1 MDFSI
6 EGGENMSRKSHG
18 ILGGASDKRELNKSK
33 IALAPVVA
41 ILLFSLTF
49 AQKKDSCTDCHSML
63 EGPLGEPVGLM
74 KTDIHK
80 SKGLSC
86 ADCHGGDASIDDPGG
101 AMDPRKGFIAKPK
114 PAAIPGFCGKCHS
127 NADFIKK
134 FNPAQRV
141 DQETEFL
148 TSIHG
153 KLLKQG
159 DQKVATCIS
168 CHGNHGVRAVAD
180 PKAPVFATNV
190 AETCSKCHSKP
201 DYMAGYMIPHDQY
214 DKYRKSVHA
223 RALYERQDKSA
234 PTCNSCHGN
243 HGATP
248 PGVASIANVCGQCH
262 VRQSTL
268 FQASPHKGVFDA
280 MGIGECIQCHNNHE
294 IAHPDD
300 EMIGA
305 GANSTCTK
313 CHVEGDAGFIAAT
326 KMRSRLDE
334 LVLANTR
341 ALDILERA
349 ERAGM
354 QVSKAKFELNEAKD
368 SLTNARVLIHSFA
381 PDEVDKVI
389 SPGIEIALKSYNAGE
404 SAMNEMGFRRKGLAV
419 SLFFIL
425 LLAGLVYLK
434 IRQIESV
441 AK

>member
-1 MDFSI
+1 
-6 EGGENMSRKSHG
+6 MSRKLHG
-18 ILGGASDKRELNKSK
+18 ILGGASDNGDRRKVRLSGK

-41 ILLFSLTF
+41 ILLFSLAF

-63 EGPLGEPVGLM
+63 EGPLGEPVGKM
-74 KTDIHK
+74 KSDIHK

-168 CHGNHGVRAVAD
+168 CHGNHGVRAVSD

-190 AETCSKCHSKP
+190 AETCAKCHSKP
-201 DYMAGYMIPHDQY
+201 DYMAGYNIPHDQY
-214 DKYRKSVHA
+214 EKYRKSVHA
-223 RALYERQDKSA
+223 KALYERQDKSA
-234 PTCNSCHGN
+234 PSCNSCHGN

-280 MGIGECIQCHNNHE
+280 MGIGECIQCHNNHD

-389 SPGIEIALKSYNAGE
+389 SPGIEIALRSYNAGE

-425 LLAGLVYLK
+425 FLAGLVYLK
-434 IRQIESV
+434 IRQIESA